1 MSRPHPAFD
10 LLERAELVSF
20 TGEISSIGQ
29 NGLEAH
35 GPLCSVGEFCTIDTG
50 SQEHVVA
57 EVVSVDARRVRMLA
71 LGPTDGIR
79 IGARVVRSDKRS
91 RFMGGD
97 AFAGRAVDAFGQ
109 PIDDKGPL
117 TGDVVPRST
126 DSTPG
131 KLDRTIVAER
141 VTTGIRAIDGLI
153 PIAKGQRIGIFAA
166 SGVGKTTLVEQMSG
180 RVECDHCI
188 LCLIGERGREVERL
202 WRMHLNGDDG
212 DRYTLVAATSDESAT
227 ARVRALDQAL
237 AIAEE
242 WRGRGRHVVLFVDSV
257 TRLAMALREI
267 GLAGGEPPTLRSYTP
282 NVFAAMP
289 HYVERCGAD
298 RRAGQITAIF
308 TVLAENDDVEDP
320 IVELMKS
327 LLDGHIVLSRRLAEK
342 GHYPPVQIG
351 ASVSRVADQLMAEE
365 TLVAARSIRQYF
377 AEFDDARPMIESG
390 IYRAGSSVE
399 IDRAISLQPAIT
411 DFLRQGGHDVATLE
425 DTDGAMRRI
434 EAMVR

>member
-1 MSRPHPAFD
+1 MTRHHPALD
-10 LLERAELVSF
+10 LIRHAELVAF
-20 TGEISSIGQ
+20 TGVISAIGQ
-29 NGLEAH
+29 NGLEAM
-35 GPLCSVGEFCTIDTG
+35 GPLCSVGEFCSVATEGGDTILA
-50 SQEHVVA
+50 Q
-57 EVVSVDARRVRMLA
+57 VVSVDERKIRLLP
-71 LGPTDGIR
+71 LGPTEGIR
-79 IGARVVRSDKRS
+79 IGAEVVRAVERS
-91 RFMGGD
+91 RLMGGD
-97 AFAGRAVDAFGQ
+97 AFAGRAVDAFGD
-109 PIDDKGPL
+109 PIDGRGPL
-117 TGDVVPRST
+117 AAVRSPAGV
-126 DSTPG
+126 DGKPG

-141 VTTGIRAIDGLI
+141 VSTGIRAIDGLI

-180 RVECDHCI
+180 RVDCDHCI

-202 WRMHLNGDDG
+202 WRMHLEGEG
-212 DRYTLVAATSDESAT
+212 GERFTLVAATSDESAT

-242 WRGRGRHVVLFVDSV
+242 WRARGRHVVLFVDSV

-308 TVLAENDDVEDP
+308 TVLAESDDVEDP

-342 GHYPPVQIG
+342 GHFPPIHIG
-351 ASVSRVADQLMAEE
+351 GSVSRVADQVMPAA
-365 TLVAARSIRQYF
+365 TLDAARVIRQYF
-377 AEFDDARPMIESG
+377 AEYDEARPMIESG
-390 IYRAGSSVE
+390 IYRAGSSAD
-399 IDRAISLQPAIT
+399 IDSAIRLQPHIT
-411 DFLRQGGHDVATLE
+411 QFLRQGSDEVATLA
-425 DTDGAMRRI
+425 DTDGAMRQILAVAR
-434 EAMVR
+434 